1 MLILKNFKYKHERK
15 RVVKAHKN
23 QNVKNKLMGDDTWV
37 KTDIKKTEE
46 NNNENRM
53 KSRQGNK
60 RRKTIYIHISRKDEG
75 KQERRNTYKVIPS
88 KIFSCSSVYKNQ

>member
-37 KTDIKKTEE
+37 KTDIKKKQKKIIMKTE
-46 NNNENRM
+46 
-53 KSRQGNK
+53 
-60 RRKTIYIHISRKDEG
+60 
-75 KQERRNTYKVIPS
+75 
-88 KIFSCSSVYKNQ
+88 